1 MKNYGKHEKQ
11 KQGSRILRG
20 SPFRGVITVS
30 LSKVSRK
37 WDKGRQRDFILVNFL
52 YTKKKK
58 EENSGKYC
66 RGNAFITHH
75 SIEKQS
81 SWVKQERKAAWGKG
95 IVSVLCQIHSLGLS
109 ISVLHGDFRIEI
121 FIRVYQIYLIL
132 HSSRMSWKC
141 KVIVSYIY
149 ILMHHHHHHHSSA
162 SGVQS
167 RSNATLKTLRKR
179 TQKSS
184 RFSPGFMN
192 THFDL

>member
-1 MKNYGKHEKQ
+1 MKNYGKHKK

-52 YTKKKK
+52 YTQKKKK

-132 HSSRMSWKC
+132 HSARMSWKGGQQKC

-149 ILMHHHHHHHSSA
+149 IYINASS
-162 SGVQS
+162 SS
-167 RSNATLKTLRKR
+167 SFFSLRSTV
-179 TQKSS
+179 SV
-184 RFSPGFMN
+184 
-192 THFDL
+192 